1 MKRLRIPSSI
11 LAFLLLTMGF
21 VMESEQTTHP
31 LEEKEWNS
39 PQGTWQ
45 YAVSN
50 SGQKAMLYIHG
61 ANSSRKIWKNQYK
74 LVIPGYKNIF
84 VDLLGYGASDKPISG
99 YSLGNW
105 IEGLHAILEQ
115 EGITEVCIVAHS
127 NGVIFAKEFYRNYP
141 GQVSHL
147 VLLDGMLKQLLQ
159 GPMLEW
165 MKTALERD
173 DYETFMKNN
182 IEHMP
187 VQGLNEA
194 DIDLLKR
201 DALATPKQVR
211 AAELA
216 LVSNSNTWE
225 ALTIS
230 TPITIVHANNPFWTA
245 EYIKDLSAIAPYHDL
260 ITWKD
265 AGHFISLQYP
275 ERLNQ
280 LIHKVSE

>member
-1 MKRLRIPSSI
+1 MQRLRISSSL

-21 VMESEQTTHP
+21 VKESEQTTPP

-61 ANSSRKIWKNQYK
+61 ANSSGKIWKNQYK

-127 NGVIFAKEFYRNYP
+127 NGVIFAKEYYRNYP

-147 VLLDGMLKQLLQ
+147 ILLDGMLKQLLQ

-225 ALTIS
+225 ALTIK

-245 EYIKDLSAIAPYHDL
+245 EYIKDLSAIAPDHDL

-265 AGHFISLQYP
+265 AGHFIPLQYP

-280 LIHKVSE
+280 LIHKVLD